1 MTYYA
6 YIHARP
12 ETTDQFGVFYVGK
25 GVGARRKPTPHRNRH
40 HGHVVEKHG
49 AENILIGSI
58 DCSDE
63 ATAFEL
69 ERGLIKCLK
78 RSGVRLTNMTDG
90 GEGTSG
96 FVMPQSAKD
105 KIAVSAAIMAKDP
118 VIREKRSA
126 ATKANNLVNWADPD
140 YKARV
145 SESMRGKK
153 KTRTEASDAARRANA
168 QKANTDERRKAASEA
183 IKLRWADPEFRERMA
198 EKRRESWKDPEK
210 RAAMLAGR
218 SEGISK
224 SWDNPETREKR
235 IRGIKNPRTTT
246 QKDN

>member
-12 ETTDQFGVFYVGK
+12 ETTDQSGVFYVGK
-25 GVGARRKPTPHRNRH
+25 GVGTRRNPTPHRNRY
-40 HGHVVEKHG
+40 HGAVVKKHG
-49 AENILIGSI
+49 ADRILVGSL
-58 DCSDE
+58 DCSNE

-69 ERGLIKCLK
+69 ERGLIKCL
-78 RSGVRLTNMTDG
+78 RRAGVTLTNMTDG

-96 FVMPQSAKD
+96 FSMPQSAKD
-105 KIAVSAAIMAKDP
+105 KISAHSRIMAVDP
-118 VIREKRSA
+118 VIREKRSKA
-126 ATKANNLVNWADPD
+126 AIARNEQYWADPE
-140 YKARV
+140 YRAKT
-145 SESMRGKK
+145 SEAMRGKK

-168 QKANTDERRKAASEA
+168 KKADTPERKLLVSEQAKA
-183 IKLRWADPEFRERMA
+183 RWADPEFRAMMSA
-198 EKRRESWKDPEK
+198 KRKASWQDPDK

-224 SWDNPETREKR
+224 SWENPETRAKR

-246 QKDN
+246 